1 MNPASSAQA
10 GELGDQ
16 GRRDYLVVLAT
27 HFHLGESGSAV
38 SPGW

>member
-1 MNPASSAQA
+1 MDPASTAQA

-16 GRRDYLVVLAT
+16 GRRDYFVVFAT

-38 SPGW
+38 SPG